1 MSELYLY
8 DTIGETWGGGI
19 TAEWVAR
26 ELAARA
32 AEKEI
37 DVRINSLG
45 GDVFVGNTIYELLKN
60 SGKNIRV
67 HIDGVAASIASLI
80 ALAGSERII
89 SKSGYFMIHN
99 PTSLTWGEEKEHRK
113 AADLLAK
120 VKGTMLDVYQEQT
133 GGERDMLARQMDDET
148 WFTGQEALD
157 AGFAT
162 AIAGDAVLAISEAPM
177 AFGRMPDAIRRRLR
191 SKAVEPPTK
200 DPIKRKLAANWL
212 KVFGPR
218 S

>member
-8 DTIGETWGGGI
+8 DTIGETWTGGV
-19 TAEWVAR
+19 TAKSVAK
-26 ELAARA
+26 ELAAMGDT
-32 AEKEI
+32 K
-37 DVRINSLG
+37 DLTVRINSLG
-45 GDVFVGNTIYELLKN
+45 GDVFEGLAIYELIKS
-60 SGKNIRV
+60 SGKNV
-67 HIDGVAASIASLI
+67 TVSVDGVAASIASVI
-80 ALAGSERII
+80 ALAGTERHIA
-89 SKSGYFMIHN
+89 KNAYFMIHN
-99 PTSLTWGEEKEHRK
+99 PWSMTMGEAADHRK
-113 AADLLAK
+113 AADLLDK
-120 VKGTMLDVYQEQT
+120 VKGTILDVYTEAS
-133 GGERDMLARQMDDET
+133 GGDRDDLSAKMDGET
-148 WFTGQEALD
+148 WYTAQEALD

-191 SKAVEPPTK
+191 SEAVEPPTK